1 MLVEGMEE
9 GENERVEVD
18 VCEDYKNDT
27 YDKDQSIMA
36 YMYRIRLF
44 HVERFLLLNCS
55 LKDPVGD

>member
-1 MLVEGMEE
+1 MEE

-36 YMYRIRLF
+36 YMYRIMLF

-55 LKDPVGD
+55 LKDPIGD